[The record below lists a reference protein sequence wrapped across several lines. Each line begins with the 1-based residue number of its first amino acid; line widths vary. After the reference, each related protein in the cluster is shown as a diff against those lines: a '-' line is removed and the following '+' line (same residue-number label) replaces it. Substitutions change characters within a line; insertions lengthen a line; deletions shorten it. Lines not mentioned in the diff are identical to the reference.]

1 MDGFFNGSVVNRS
14 TRIFNS
20 VVNFKMFKLF
30 SKPPLNSLLMYCE
43 SQG

>member
-14 TRIFNS
+14 TRTFNS

-30 SKPPLNSLLMYCE
+30 SKPAVKFPLDVL
-43 SQG
+43 